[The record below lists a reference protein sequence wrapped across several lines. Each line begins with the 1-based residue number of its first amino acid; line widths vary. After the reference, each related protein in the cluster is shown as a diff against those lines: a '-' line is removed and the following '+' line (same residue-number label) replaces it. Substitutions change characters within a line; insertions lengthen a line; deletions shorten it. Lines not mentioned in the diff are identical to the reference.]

1 MAGGTVTLEAAV
13 RVRREGFTLDV
24 TLTAAADETVAV
36 LGPNGAGKTTLLRA
50 LAGLDEM
57 EGRVVLDGVVLDD
70 SANGVHVPAERRR
83 AGLVFQDHVLFPHL
97 SAVENVAFGL
107 RAQSRPHAAAIAR
120 RWLNEAA
127 LGDRADAFPRA
138 LSGGQAQ
145 RVALLRALATEPK
158 LLLLDEPLSALDITI
173 RAEVR
178 RELSRQLASFHG
190 VRLLVTHDPV
200 EAMALAEKLVVLE
213 QGSVVQSGTPGDVT
227 ARPRSRFVADLAGVN
242 LLRGRAYGDH
252 VALAAEASLAVVEAG
267 SGDVFAVVHPRAV
280 ALYRSRPDGTPRNV
294 WRGQVDTVDLEGE
307 RVRVRVIGPVPLVAE
322 VTRAAVLE
330 LGLIAGASVW
340 MTVKATEVSVYP
352 A

>member
-1 MAGGTVTLEAAV
+1 VTLEAAV
-13 RVRREGFTLDV
+13 RVRRDGFSLDV
-24 TLTAAADETVAV
+24 TLSAAADETVAV

-57 EGRVVLDGVVLDD
+57 EGRVVLDGLVLDD
-70 SANGVHVPAERRR
+70 SATRVHIPAERRK

-107 RAQSRPHAAAIAR
+107 RAQGRPHAAAIAR

-127 LGDRADAFPRA
+127 LGDRADALPRA

-145 RVALLRALATEPK
+145 RVALLRAMATEPK
-158 LLLLDEPLSALDITI
+158 LLLLDEPLSALDISI

-178 RELSRQLASFHG
+178 RELSKQLASFHG
-190 VRLLVTHDPV
+190 VRLLVTHDSV
-200 EAMALAEKLVVLE
+200 EAMALADKLVVLE
-213 QGSVVQSGTPGDVT
+213 RGSVVQSGTPGDVT

-252 VALAAEASLAVVEAG
+252 VALAAEASLAAVDAG

-294 WRGQVDTVDLEGE
+294 WRGQVDTVDVEGE

-340 MTVKATEVSVYP
+340 MAVKATEVSVYP